1 MALADQLQADLTA
14 AMKARDADATATL
27 RMVIAAVKNARVE
40 AGRGG
45 EVSDSE
51 TVELLEREAKRRR
64 ESIEAY
70 RAAGRDELA
79 DKEER
84 ELAIITRYLPAQLG
98 ADELAAIVDEAIAE
112 TGASD
117 PGDLGQVM
125 SVVMP
130 KVRGRADGKHVNAM
144 VRERLAG

>member
-130 KVRGRADGKHVNAM
+130 KVRGRADGKQVNAL

>member
-130 KVRGRADGKHVNAM
+130 KVRGRADGKQVNAM